1 MEKGGINDKSKTTSL
16 DPTDI
21 TRLNL
26 LIARSFL
33 TTTMIKNT

>member
-1 MEKGGINDKSKTTSL
+1 MEEGGINDKSKTTFL
-16 DPTDI
+16 EPTEI
-21 TRLNL
+21 SRLNL